1 MRVGIFFGGPS
12 RERNQS
18 LRNGRAAYASLDR
31 RIFEPVPI
39 FLDAKDRLFQMQPA
53 VFEAQNL
60 PELIRANT
68 AAATYQLAQESLP
81 DQPAVEW
88 LRYLEAPL
96 NWETL
101 NDTIDFAWVAARGQF
116 AEDGQLQQRLENA
129 GLCYSGFNPATCR
142 YTADNSRLRDLLE
155 LQDFSAVPAI
165 TLSRAEWE
173 QTTAAEL
180 YERLQDELPFPW
192 RIRPAD
198 LPTTSGQTTL
208 PKAGDLERFEL
219 AVNRAFF
226 QEVIPV
232 AEWVDRNEFE
242 RRETIQLLSDLEDGL
257 GFPIEVVTEQARRVF
272 QQPEALLQYLDEL
285 SAAKEAQMFKLN
297 SQLGDWH
304 EKILIEQVPG
314 GIPFHCT
321 VIASPF
327 AGLLALPP
335 QVPREY
341 ETAAFLDTISDA
353 ATTLFQ
359 RLDLQAF
366 AQISGY
372 SLEDGALQIDQITS
386 QPDLDTGSALM
397 TVFGQAG
404 LSPAQALTTLVHAS
418 VKAASPSSLPLL
430 QRLEERLERA
440 GEASETP
447 IAVLCGGTG
456 YNGKRSLRDGREV
469 FQWLDGQPGFRPI
482 PLWVTEMEGKATY
495 HRLPLHL
502 FLGATMPVLH
512 HLVASPALPPA
523 PPPELKTLAA
533 RYGSRSYPNAPE
545 ACPISNWPALAQYVW
560 ISLHAQP
567 EAAGPLQAQL
577 QRLGLPHN
585 SSGEKTAAICGD
597 KYQLWKTLSRNNFS
611 VPHQLRLTRDDYEQE
626 TAASADRLEHQLSL
640 PIIAKPLDEASSTG
654 VQLLS
659 SRAMLEAYLRLLFRP
674 AQAEGQEARRALKL
688 KPGAAFPQKTAMV
701 GERQV
706 VRKGATRFL
715 EISAHV
721 LIQSSPKGE
730 WQYKW
735 LPLSQMQPQ
744 EEVVRAWEK
753 YEQASDYSTTPP
765 LLSEDTGEQQQLT
778 NKIIAELERA
788 ARLLNLEGIANLD
801 AFVHLY
807 EDQSLD
813 VTIFDVNTGPS
824 PAPGALLWQQAKA
837 GGQPIGPLISGL
849 IEQRLRHA
857 LAEEPDSPPVP
868 PQASA
873 KPSYKDN
880 TMKEDAKQPSRTSAA
895 PGPGSRGFKPQ
906 PLWDYIKESAR
917 YLLGEIWLFLK
928 SPVFLLNFAGI
939 LLMVFS
945 SILLTRWALKIYTHH
960 GESIQVPDYIGMDM
974 RDAERKAR
982 KQNFSLVAIDSFFDS
997 SKRPNTIYHQT
1008 PEPNQRA
1015 KEGRTIYVSKYRAQA
1030 DSVLLPT
1037 LVRAGY
1043 NYSQYI
1049 TKLRRLDVKGS
1060 IRKRVFDNKQEE
1072 NTILYLFYNGRKIT
1086 DDLLRRGV
1094 KVPRG
1099 STLEFVITERITNEV
1114 PLPDLICKRY
1124 EEATFLLT
1132 SSNLSLGQTIGAEGV
1147 ESNAFVYR
1155 QEPEFLPGKMIPKGT
1170 AVDLYLSTTRPDGC
1184 PATADEWDVLDND
1197 DEDF

>member
-12 RERNQS
+12 RERNHS
-18 LRNGRAAYASLDR
+18 LRNGRAAYALLDR
-31 RIFEPVPI
+31 RIFEPVPV
-39 FLDAKDRLFQMQPA
+39 FLDARGQLYRMQPA
-53 VFEAQNL
+53 VFEAQHL
-60 PELIRANT
+60 QELLMANVPG
-68 AAATYQLAQESLP
+68 AAYQLAQESLP
-81 DQPAVEW
+81 EAPPAEW

-96 NWETL
+96 EWEAL
-101 NDTIDFAWVAARGQF
+101 NQTIDFAWIAARGQF
-116 AEDGQLQQRLENA
+116 AEDGQLQQRLEEA

-142 YTADNSRLRDLLE
+142 YTADRSRLRGLLE
-155 LQDFSAVPAI
+155 LQDFSTVPAI

-173 QTTAAEL
+173 QTTAADL
-180 YERLQDELPFPW
+180 YDRLQGELPFPW
-192 RIRPAD
+192 RIRAAD
-198 LPTTSGQTTL
+198 LPTASGQTTL
-208 PKAGDLERFEL
+208 PKGGDLERFEL

-232 AEWVDRNEFE
+232 AEWVDRDEFE

-257 GFPIEVVTEQARRVF
+257 GFPVEVVAGQSRQIFHE
-272 QQPEALLQYLDEL
+272 PEALLRYLNE
-285 SAAKEAQMFKLN
+285 SSEAEEATVFKLN

-304 EKILIEQVPG
+304 EKILIEQVPD
-314 GIPFHCT
+314 GIPFQCT
-321 VIASPF
+321 VVASPY

-335 QVPREY
+335 QLPREHS
-341 ETAAFLDTISDA
+341 TAAFLDAIADA

-386 QPDLDTGSALM
+386 QPDLGTGSALM
-397 TVFGQAG
+397 TGFGQAG
-404 LSPAQALTTLVHAS
+404 LSPAQALNTLLHAS

-430 QRLEERLERA
+430 QRLEERLQQA
-440 GEASETP
+440 GEAEETP
-447 IAVLCGGTG
+447 VAILCGGTG
-456 YNGKRSLRDGREV
+456 YNGKRSLEDGREA
-469 FQWLDGQPGFRPI
+469 FQWLDGQQAFRPI
-482 PLWVTEMEGKATY
+482 PLWVTERAGNVAY
-495 HRLPLHL
+495 YRLPLHL

-512 HLVASPALPPA
+512 HLATE
-523 PPPELKTLAA
+523 PPPPPSLSPELRTLAA
-533 RYGSRSYPNAPE
+533 RYGSKSYPDRPE
-545 ACPISNWPALAQYVW
+545 ACPISSWAALAQFVW
-560 ISLHAQP
+560 ICLHAHP

-577 QRLGLPHN
+577 RRLDLPH
-585 SSGEKTAAICGD
+585 SGSEEKTAAICSD
-597 KYQLWKTLSRNNFS
+597 KYQLVQTLRRNNLS
-611 VPHQLRLTRDDYEQE
+611 VPHQLRLTRSDYEKE
-626 TAASADRLEHQLSL
+626 AIASTNRLEHQLSL
-640 PIIAKPLDEASSTG
+640 PIVAKPLDEASSTG
-654 VQLLS
+654 VHLLS
-659 SRAMLEAYLRLLFRP
+659 SRSMLEAYLRLLFRP
-674 AQAEGQEARRALKL
+674 AQAEGQEARRMLKL
-688 KPGAAFPQKTAMV
+688 KPGAAFPKKTAMV

-706 VRKGATRFL
+706 VRRGADRFM

-721 LIQSSPKGE
+721 LVRCPSPGE
-730 WQYKW
+730 RQYDW
-735 LPLSQMQPQ
+735 LPLSQMHPQ
-744 EEVVRAWEK
+744 DEIVRGREK
-753 YEQASDYSTTPP
+753 YEQAPACSTTPP
-765 LLSEDTGEQQQLT
+765 QLSEDPAEQQQLT
-778 NKIIAELERA
+778 QKIIAELERA

-801 AFVHLY
+801 AFVHHY

-813 VTIFDVNTGPS
+813 VTIFDVNTSPS
-824 PAPGALLWQQAKA
+824 LKPGALLWQQAKA
-837 GGQPIGPLISGL
+837 GGQPMGKLIGGL
-849 IEQRLRHA
+849 IEQQLQQSP
-857 LAEEPDSPPVP
+857 AEEPDSPPVP
-868 PQASA
+868 QTASA
-873 KPSYKDN
+873 TPSYKDN
-880 TMKEDAKQPSRTSAA
+880 TMKEDAKQPSRTSASA
-895 PGPGSRGFKPQ
+895 EQRNRGFKPQ
-906 PLWDYIKESAR
+906 PFLDYLKESAR
-917 YLLGEIWLFLK
+917 YLFGELWLFLK
-928 SPVFLLNFAGI
+928 SPIFLLNFAGI
-939 LLMVFS
+939 LLMVFG

-982 KQNFSLVAIDSFFDS
+982 KQNFTLVAIDSFFDS
-997 SKRPNTIYHQT
+997 SKRPNTIYQQT

-1049 TKLRRLDVKGS
+1049 TKLRRIDVKGS

-1124 EEATFLLT
+1124 DEATFLLT

-1147 ESNAFVYR
+1147 ESGAYVYR

-1184 PATADEWDVLDND
+1184 PAAAEEPEVLDNE
-1197 DEDF
+1197 EDF